1 MDIIQNFN
9 LTRPVQELCPSQVR
23 LPRLLTSLKLQV
35 LAIVKR
41 TAGLARNS
49 VETFQRCV
57 ISVRGTYRTV
67 SDMNSNYVYYGT
79 VVLIYIHYAHHYCGS
94 GYCLVL

>member
-1 MDIIQNFN
+1 MDIIQKFN

-23 LPRLLTSLKLQV
+23 LPRLLTSLKLQE
-35 LAIVKR
+35 LAIVRR
-41 TAGLARNS
+41 TAKNS

-57 ISVRGTYRTV
+57 ISVRGTYRSV

-79 VVLIYIHYAHHYCGS
+79 VVLIYIHYAHHYCVF